1 MTYLAFIAPDSNLFV
16 YGIVPLLIFLAR
28 VSDVTIGTL
37 RIVFVSKGFKFLAP
51 ILGFF
56 EILIWLIAMSKIFQ
70 NLDNWFYYVAYAMGF
85 ATGNY
90 VGLKIEERMAL
101 GYVNLRI
108 VTALPGNELIE
119 SLTKAGYGVTHIK
132 AQGSQGN
139 VNVIFCIVKRKYIEK
154 IRCLLK
160 EYNPNAFY
168 TIEDIRFAN
177 LSYTSSPERISK
189 RRFYLMRKGK

>member
-1 MTYLAFIAPDSNLFV
+1 MTQIFFIASDSNLFI
-16 YGIVPLLIFLAR
+16 YGVVPLLIFLAR

-56 EILIWLIAMSKIFQ
+56 EIFIWLIAMSKIFQ
-70 NLDNWFYYVAYAMGF
+70 NLDNWFYYVAYALGF

-108 VTALPGNELIE
+108 ITALSGEMLIK
-119 SLTKAGYGVTHIK
+119 SLAKAGYGVTHID
-132 AQGSQGN
+132 AQGSQGD
-139 VNVIFCIVKRKYIEK
+139 VNVIFCIVKRKCIDN
-154 IRCLLK
+154 ITSLIK
-160 EYNPNAFY
+160 EHNPNAFY
-168 TIEDIRFAN
+168 TIEDIRFAKLN
-177 LSYTSSPERISK
+177 TVPAERLAK
-189 RRFYLMRKGK
+189 RRFSPLRKGK